1 MNASKEWSEGWRGF
15 LGLSRGKSNNA
26 VEILCRRYVE
36 EARHAEQ
43 LKRHAEK
50 MHYPQF
56 RENLLRI
63 ANEKH
68 QHVERIGQKILALGG
83 RLPAVPELPT
93 THQNS
98 WRRLM
103 MALEEENRSADNL
116 LDELRRLEPDRTD
129 VIELLQRIAEEQ
141 KNHRDEIRHM
151 LMRSDPFALSLA

>member
-1 MNASKEWSEGWRGF
+1 MNVSKEWSEGWRSF
-15 LGLSRGKSNNA
+15 LGLPRGESRSA
-26 VEILCRRYVE
+26 LDILCRRYVE

-43 LKRHAEK
+43 LKVHAEE

-56 RENLLRI
+56 RDSLLRI

-68 QHVERIGQKILALGG
+68 QHAERIAQKILALGG
-83 RLPAVPELPT
+83 GLPAVPELPT

-103 MALEEENRSADNL
+103 TALEEENRSADSL
-116 LDELRRLEPDRTD
+116 AEELRELAPDQAD
-129 VIELLQRIAEEQ
+129 VIDLLQQIAEEQ
-141 KNHRDEIRHM
+141 KNHRDEIRDM